1 MKNFEFEHEGKKLWY
16 SRSLACS
23 LVVLRYDSAENT
35 IEVLAARRGQGCEY
49 NKGKWNIPGGFIDFD
64 EDSKQCAIRETFE
77 ETGVSIP
84 EEHVMFQFL
93 DTTPRGK
100 RQTMV
105 AVHSAIFPKLQTRNW
120 ELTTENNAE
129 KDEVSEIKWIDL
141 RDLDKYDWS
150 VKQIDNIKQVTH
162 NCPWV
167 LDVVGFENYA
177 KFY

>member
-16 SRSLACS
+16 SRSLACG
-23 LVVLRYDSAENT
+23 LVILRYDSAYNT

-64 EDSKQCAIRETFE
+64 EDSKQCAIREAFE

-84 EEHVMFQFL
+84 VEHVNFQFL

-105 AVHSAIFPKLQTRNW
+105 AMHSAIFPKTATKDW
-120 ELTTENNAE
+120 ELSMDHVAE
-129 KDEVSEIKWIDL
+129 KDEVAEVKWIDL
-141 RDLDKYDWS
+141 KDLDKYDWS
-150 VKQIDNIKQVTH
+150 DKQIANIKQVTH
-162 NCPWV
+162 NCSWV
-167 LDVVGFENYA
+167 LDIVGFENYSA
-177 KFY
+177 FY